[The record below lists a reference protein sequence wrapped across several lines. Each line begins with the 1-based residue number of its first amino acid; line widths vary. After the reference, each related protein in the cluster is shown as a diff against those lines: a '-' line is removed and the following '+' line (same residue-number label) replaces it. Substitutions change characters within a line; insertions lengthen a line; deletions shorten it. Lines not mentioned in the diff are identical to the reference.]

1 MGDFALLNGQISPY
15 YHWNELQS
23 ENKRIISVYFTF
35 AGYSK
40 DKACGDPFHKRIE
53 YLMGDFRQD
62 VIYNLSN
69 NNERR
74 WRKMYLTVK
83 EIAEFLELPEPYIEN
98 MIYQKKIRA
107 IHDGEQFLVNKNQF
121 DTHLNEMEKYK
132 EIVMEILTQPIPED
146 IDVRDED

>member
-1 MGDFALLNGQISPY
+1 
-15 YHWNELQS
+15 
-23 ENKRIISVYFTF
+23 
-35 AGYSK
+35 
-40 DKACGDPFHKRIE
+40 
-53 YLMGDFRQD
+53 
-62 VIYNLSN
+62 
-69 NNERR
+69 
-74 WRKMYLTVK
+74 MYLTVK